1 MATTLPRVLLDL
13 ARDPNVAPEKFSA
26 LVAAHA
32 EQAQRDAEAAF
43 IDAFHKMAP
52 DLPVIDEQNTITYR
66 DGRTGTYAANEDIQ
80 TAIQPILWRHGFTLA
95 FETSYP
101 GVSIRVDGVLTHKKG
116 HSRRSSFESGTD
128 TSGGKTLA
136 QGRGSIISYGHRYTT
151 VDLLNLITRGADDD
165 GAASGTKE
173 AIRLSP
179 EIMANWPDL
188 CAAAYLGSDA
198 LGSAWGAI
206 SAEARALIG
215 QNDWAVLKNIAMT
228 TDSSNAVL

>member
-1 MATTLPRVLLDL
+1 MATTLPKVLLDL
-13 ARDPNVAPEKFSA
+13 ARDPNVAPEKFA
-26 LVAAHA
+26 TLVTAHND
-32 EQAQRDAEAAF
+32 QLRRDAEQAF
-43 IDAFHKMAP
+43 IDAFQKMAAE
-52 DLPVIDEQNTITYR
+52 LPVIDEQHTITYR

-80 TAIQPILWRHGFTLA
+80 TAIQPILWKHGFTLA

-165 GAASGTKE
+165 AASAKD
-173 AIRLSP
+173 AVRLSP
-179 EIMANWPDL
+179 EIMTTWPDL
-188 CAAAYLGSDA
+188 CAASYLGMDTLDRYWATMSVD
-198 LGSAWGAI
+198 G
-206 SAEARALIG
+206 RASIRA
-215 QNDWAVLKNIAMT
+215 NDWAVLKNIALT
-228 TDSSNAVL
+228 TDTSNAVL

>member
-1 MATTLPRVLLDL
+1 MATTLPKLLLDL

-80 TAIQPILWRHGFTLA
+80 TAIQPILWWHGFTLA

-165 GAASGTKE
+165 GQSSGKE

-179 EIMANWPDL
+179 EIMATWPDL
-188 CAAAYLGSDA
+188 CAASYLGMDTLDRYWATMTTEGRAS
-198 LGSAWGAI
+198 I
-206 SAEARALIG
+206 SA
-215 QNDWAVLKNIAMT
+215 NDWAVLKNIALT
-228 TDSSNAVL
+228 TDTSNAAL